1 MGLGAVSQ
9 DVVPQQ
15 LRLLV
20 VEDSDD
26 DFQILLRELT
36 KAGYLPRAER
46 VTSGSDLAAALGRSW
61 DLMVTDWL
69 LPGFGGLQALD
80 MLAARDVDLP
90 CIVISGTPNE
100 EAAVSA
106 LRAGALDF
114 LSKDRP
120 LRFVPAIERALRE
133 SAVRRARLVAE
144 RELRLSEARYRTA
157 FEHAPEALLTYDLA
171 QGKVLEANRAAVK
184 LLGRTVEELRATSI
198 GGLSP
203 ETLSDG
209 RDAVEVGRM
218 LITQLLEGTEL
229 LAHDWELVA
238 GDGELIPVEL
248 RLARMPSDQAQ
259 LLRVT
264 ILDQRERLRTE
275 EVRRRAAELEL
286 QNRRIQ
292 EANRLKSEFLAN
304 MSHELRTPLNAII
317 GFAELLHD
325 EQVPHGSPQHKE
337 FLGDI
342 LTSGRHLLQLIND
355 VLDLA
360 KVEAGKLD
368 FRSEDVDLARLV
380 NEVVSITRPTASKK
394 KITVEATVDPSLVAI
409 TIDPNRFKQVAYN
422 YLSNALKFTPDGG
435 RVAVRVVPEGS
446 DRFRLEV
453 EDTGVGIAAEDIGR
467 LFVEFQQL
475 ESGASKRHQGTGLGL
490 ALTRR
495 LVEAQGGA
503 VGVSSVPG
511 KGSTFHATLPRH
523 ARGGEAMLV
532 TPTST
537 PRLGARSVL
546 VVEDTAQDRDMLVD
560 TLAKAG
566 YAVETATTGAEAIA
580 RCKDRSFDAV
590 TLDLL
595 LPDMS
600 GLDLLTSLRAS
611 GHARMTP
618 VIVVTVAPDHRLVT
632 AFSVHDVLKKPLEP
646 TSLLHALERAG
657 VRPDRRGGILVVDD
671 DPGALRL
678 MDAMLAQLGY
688 STITRSTGAAALEA
702 AMQLH
707 PIAIV
712 LDLVMDGMDGVEFL
726 DKLRQLPE
734 HARTPVLIWTMKDLS
749 AAEHERLR
757 QAAQAVVSKNGN
769 TPSTVVQQLKTLL
782 PGGA

>member
-1 MGLGAVSQ
+1 M
-9 DVVPQQ
+9 
-15 LRLLV
+15 
-20 VEDSDD
+20 
-26 DFQILLRELT
+26 
-36 KAGYLPRAER
+36 
-46 VTSGSDLAAALGRSW
+46 
-61 DLMVTDWL
+61 
-69 LPGFGGLQALD
+69 LPGFGGQQALE

-133 SAVRRARLVAE
+133 SAVRRARLTAE
-144 RELRLSEARYRTA
+144 RELRVSEARYRTA
-157 FEHAPEALLTYDLA
+157 FEHAPEPILTYDLA
-171 QGKVLEANRAAVK
+171 RGRVLEANHAAVR
-184 LLGRTVEELRATSI
+184 LLGRTIEELRTLTMGA
-198 GGLSP
+198 LSP
-203 ETLSDG
+203 SRLSDG
-209 RDAVEVGRM
+209 RDAVDEGRRIIAT
-218 LITQLLEGTEL
+218 LTAGTEQ
-229 LAHDWELVA
+229 LAHDWEFL
-238 GDGELIPVEL
+238 GRDGEIIPVEL
-248 RLARMPSDQAQ
+248 RVARMPGDAP

-264 ILDQRERLRTE
+264 VIDQRERLRTE

-292 EANRLKSEFLAN
+292 EASRLKSEFLAN

-325 EQVPHGSPQHKE
+325 GQVEASSPQHKE

-368 FRSEDVDLARLV
+368 FRPEAVDLARLV
-380 NEVVSITRPTASKK
+380 GEVVSITRTTAAKK
-394 KITVEATVDPSLVAI
+394 KIHVELAIDPSLSAI

-422 YLSNALKFTPDGG
+422 YLSNALKFTPEGG
-435 RVAVRVVPEGS
+435 RVVIRIVPEGS
-446 DRFRLEV
+446 DFFRLEV
-453 EDTGVGIAAEDIGR
+453 EDTGVGISPDDIGR
-467 LFVEFQQL
+467 LFIEFHQL

-495 LVEAQGGA
+495 LVEAQGGG
-503 VGVSSVPG
+503 VGVRSTPGQGSV
-511 KGSTFHATLPRH
+511 FHATLPRH
-523 ARGGEAMLV
+523 ARAGEAMVV
-532 TPTST
+532 TPASS
-537 PRLGARSVL
+537 PRLGARTVL
-546 VVEDTAQDRDMLVD
+546 VVEDTPRDGQLLVE

-566 YAVETATTGAEAIA
+566 YAVEVATSGADAIQ
-580 RCKDRSFDAV
+580 RCRERSFDAV

-595 LPDMS
+595 LPDMT
-600 GLDLLTSLRAS
+600 GLDLLARLRAE
-611 GHARMTP
+611 GRARQTP
-618 VIVVTVAPDHRLVT
+618 VIVVTVAPDHRLVA
-632 AFSVHDVLKKPLEP
+632 AFAVHDVLKKPLDP
-646 TSLLHALERAG
+646 SALLHALERAG

-678 MDAMLAQLGY
+678 MDATLAQLGF

-702 AMQLH
+702 AETLH
-707 PIAIV
+707 PTAVV

-726 DKLRQLPE
+726 DRFRRLPE
-734 HARTPVLIWTMKDLS
+734 HARTPVLVWTMKDLS
-749 AAEHERLR
+749 VAEHERIKE
-757 QAAQAVVSKNGN
+757 AAQAVVSKNGN

-782 PGGA
+782 PGGP

>member
-1 MGLGAVSQ
+1 MTT

-26 DFQILLRELT
+26 DFEILLRELT
-36 KAGYLPRAER
+36 RAGYAPRATR
-46 VTSGSDLAAALGRSW
+46 VTTGPELMTALAQPW
-61 DLMVTDWL
+61 DMMVSDWL
-69 LPGFGGLQALD
+69 IPGFGGLQALE

-100 EAAVSA
+100 EAAVLA

-133 SAVRRARLVAE
+133 AAERGARRSAE
-144 RELRLSEARYRTA
+144 RELRLSEQRYRTA
-157 FEHAPEALLTYDLA
+157 FEHAPEPLLTYDLTN
-171 QGKVLEANRAAVK
+171 QRVIEANHAAVK
-184 LLGRTVEELRATSI
+184 LLGRSVDQMRASTL
-198 GGLSP
+198 GELSP
-203 ETLSDG
+203 PRLSNG
-209 RDAVEVGRM
+209 RDAVEVGKG
-218 LITQLLEGTEL
+218 LIARVLGGEDLI
-229 LAHDWELVA
+229 AHDWEFIA
-238 GDGELIPVEL
+238 GDGEVIPVEL
-248 RLARMPSDQAQ
+248 RLARMPSDTTQ
-259 LLRVT
+259 LLRCT

-275 EVRRRAAELEL
+275 GVRRHAAELEL

-325 EQVPHGSPQHKE
+325 GAVDPASPQHQE

-368 FRSEDVDLARLV
+368 FRPEHVEVGKLV
-380 NEVVSITRPTASKK
+380 NEVVSITRTTAAKK
-394 KITVEATVDPSLVAI
+394 TIAVDVELDPALTGIV
-409 TIDPNRFKQVAYN
+409 IDPNRFKQVLYN

-435 RVAVRVVPEGS
+435 RVTVRLVADGA
-446 DRFRLEV
+446 RLFRLEV
-453 EDTGVGIAAEDIGR
+453 EDTGVGIAPDDLGR

-475 ESGASKRHQGTGLGL
+475 EGGSGKRHQGTGLGL

-503 VGVSSVPG
+503 VGVRSTPG
-511 KGSTFHATLPRH
+511 KGSVFHATLPRQ
-523 ARGGEAMLV
+523 ARVGEAMIH
-532 TPTST
+532 TPVST
-537 PRLGARSVL
+537 PRLGARTVL
-546 VVEDTAQDRDMLVD
+546 VVEDSPGDRRTIVD

-566 YAVETATTGAEAIA
+566 YAIEIAGSGADAI
-580 RCKDRSFDAV
+580 RLCRERSFDAV

-600 GLDLLTSLRAS
+600 GLDCLAALRAE
-611 GHARMTP
+611 GRARLTP
-618 VIVVTVAPDHRLVT
+618 VIVVSVAHDVGLVS
-632 AFSVHDVLKKPLEP
+632 AFAVHDVLKKPLDSA
-646 TSLLHALERAG
+646 SLLTALERAG
-657 VRPDRRGGILVVDD
+657 VRPDRHGGVLVVDD

-678 MDAMLAQLGY
+678 MDATLAQLGY
-688 STITRSTGAAALEA
+688 STITRSSGASALEA
-702 AMQLH
+702 AQRLR
-707 PIAIV
+707 PSAVV

-726 DKLRQLPE
+726 DQFRQLPE
-734 HARTPVLIWTMKDLS
+734 HVRTPVLIWTMKDLTH
-749 AAEHERLR
+749 AETERLR
-757 QAAQAVVSKNGN
+757 AAAQAVVSKNGN
-769 TPSTVVQQLKTLL
+769 SPSTVIEQLSKLL

>member
-1 MGLGAVSQ
+1 VTT

-26 DFQILLRELT
+26 DYQILLREVT
-36 KAGYLPRAER
+36 KAGYLPRSER
-46 VTSGSDLAAALGRSW
+46 VATAGDLASALADPW
-61 DLMVTDWL
+61 DLMVTDWM
-69 LPGFGGLQALD
+69 LPGFGGQQALE

-90 CIVISGTPNE
+90 CIVISGTPSE

-133 SAVRRARLVAE
+133 SAVRRARLTAE

-157 FEHAPEALLTYDLA
+157 FEHAPEALLTCD
-171 QGKVLEANRAAVK
+171 VVRDRIVEANHAAQA
-184 LLGRTVEELRATSI
+184 LLGRRLEELR
-198 GGLSP
+198 
-203 ETLSDG
+203 TLSFASLSNIRGADG
-209 RDAVEVGRM
+209 IEAIADSTDARDW
-218 LITQLLEGTEL
+218 Q
-229 LAHDWELVA
+229 LVA
-238 GDGELIPVEL
+238 ADGEIIPVEL
-248 RLARMPSDQAQ
+248 RFARLPGDAP

-325 EQVPHGSPQHKE
+325 RQVDPDSPQHTE

-368 FRSEDVDLARLV
+368 FRPEDVELARLV
-380 NEVVSITRPTASKK
+380 NEVVSITRTTAAKK
-394 KITVEATVDPSLVAI
+394 KIAVEVAIDPSIKGIA
-409 TIDPNRFKQVAYN
+409 IDPNRFKQVAYN

-435 RVAVRVVPEGS
+435 RVTIRIMPEGPEC
-446 DRFRLEV
+446 FRLEV
-453 EDTGVGIAAEDIGR
+453 QDTGVGIAPEDIGR

-475 ESGASKRHQGTGLGL
+475 ESGAGKRHQGTGLGL

-503 VGVSSVPG
+503 VGVRSTPGQGSV
-511 KGSTFHATLPRH
+511 FHATLPRH
-523 ARGGEAMLV
+523 ARAGEAMVV
-532 TPTST
+532 TPASS
-537 PRLGARSVL
+537 PRLGARTVL
-546 VVEDTAQDRDMLVD
+546 VVEDTPQDCQVLVD

-566 YAVETATTGAEAIA
+566 YAVEVAATGADAIR
-580 RCKDRSFDAV
+580 RCRERSFDAV

-595 LPDMS
+595 LPDMT
-600 GLDLLTSLRAS
+600 GVDLLAALRAE
-611 GHARMTP
+611 GRARQTP
-618 VIVVTVAPDHRLVT
+618 VIVVTVAPDRRFVA
-632 AFSVHDVLKKPLEP
+632 AFAVHDVLEKPLDP
-646 TSLLHALERAG
+646 SSLLHALERAG
-657 VRPDRRGGILVVDD
+657 VRPDRQGGILVVDD

-678 MDAMLAQLGY
+678 MDATLAQLGF

-702 AMQLH
+702 AENLH
-707 PIAIV
+707 PAAVV

-726 DKLRQLPE
+726 DRFRRLPE
-734 HARTPVLIWTMKDLS
+734 HARTPVLIWTMKDLT
-749 AAEHERLR
+749 AIEHEQLK
-757 QAAQAVVSKNGN
+757 QAAQAVVSKNGSS
-769 TPSTVVQQLKTLL
+769 PSTVVQQLRTLL
-782 PGGA
+782 PGGV